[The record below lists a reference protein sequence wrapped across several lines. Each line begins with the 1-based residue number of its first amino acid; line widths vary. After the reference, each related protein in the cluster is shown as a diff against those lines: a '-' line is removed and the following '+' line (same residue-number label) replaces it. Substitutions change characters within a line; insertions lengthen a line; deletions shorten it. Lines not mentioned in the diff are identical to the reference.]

1 MNKNILLLKVIS
13 LASVVLSCNQP
24 KRTRD
29 LPNFL
34 IIYADDLGYGD
45 LSCYGASDIKT
56 TNLDLMTKMALCLP
70 IFILLQLLVALHG
83 PDF

>member
-1 MNKNILLLKVIS
+1 MKRNKLFLKILLL
-13 LASVVLSCNQP
+13 ASVLISCNQS
-24 KRTRD
+24 KKTRD
-29 LPNFL
+29 LPNFI

-56 TNLDLMTKMALCLP
+56 TNLDLMAKMALWLL